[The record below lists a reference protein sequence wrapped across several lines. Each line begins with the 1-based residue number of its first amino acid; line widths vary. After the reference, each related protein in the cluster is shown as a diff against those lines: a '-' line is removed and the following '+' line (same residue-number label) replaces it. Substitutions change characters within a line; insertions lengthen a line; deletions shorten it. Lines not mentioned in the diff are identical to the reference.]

1 VKNSDDIGGFQLETL
16 GELLDGASL
25 SARRVDSSAEALTD
39 GTTSLTW
46 SDYIERVGHMAGA
59 LAASGVRHGDRVAVN
74 LHKSAESFVAVHAVL
89 RTGAVMVPV
98 DPLAPP
104 DMATELLMDAGA
116 EVLVS
121 DASRERLAQLC
132 ERTSIRA
139 VLTPATDHP
148 NPPNAA
154 GDITM
159 VGRAQIASSTD
170 CGLVAVDPDAA
181 AYIIYTSGSTGRP
194 KGIVHTHRSALAY
207 ATTAAR
213 VYALDCDDRLAN
225 VAPLHF
231 DQSTFELYAAPLAA
245 STVLVV
251 PEPHL
256 RFPASLSEL
265 IERERITVWYSVPY
279 LLAQLST
286 RGVLDERD
294 LSSLRWVLFGGEV
307 FPPSRLAALMRQL
320 PAARFSN
327 VYGPAEV
334 NQCTIHNLPGPPT
347 VYDAVPIGGAWP
359 GAEIELVEPDDPHT
373 TVPRGTPG
381 VLLVRTPTMMA
392 GYWHRP
398 DLTAATIVER
408 TTGSGSTEKW
418 YRTGDLAIERE
429 GGDIEFLGRLDNQV
443 KLRGYRIELEAID
456 VVLGDIDLLRAGT
469 VVLDV
474 HEDGEDRLIAL
485 VVPHTPVERTDV
497 DTPDTIST
505 SVLAELRGR
514 LPRYAVPAE
523 VKLVQSLPRTATGK
537 IDRIAARELIDS
549 PTSIESSEPA
559 TALNGGPF
567 S

>member
-1 VKNSDDIGGFQLETL
+1 MTSTDDLRGYQVETL
-16 GELLDGASL
+16 GELLDGPSMRARGVDV
-25 SARRVDSSAEALTD
+25 SADALTD

-46 SDYIERVGHMAGA
+46 LEYIDRVGHLAGA
-59 LAASGVRHGDRVAVN
+59 LAAAGVRRGDRVAVN

-89 RTGAVMVPV
+89 RTGAVMVPL

-104 DMATELLMDAGA
+104 DLATELLVDSDA

-121 DASRERLAQLC
+121 DAAPDRLALLC
-132 ERTSIRA
+132 ERTLVRT
-139 VLTPATDHP
+139 VLSPAADDP
-148 NPPNAA
+148 NPSAA
-154 GDITM
+154 GSDITM

-170 CGLVAVDPDAA
+170 CGLVAVDPDEA

-194 KGIVHTHRSALAY
+194 KGIVHSHRSALAY
-207 ATTAAR
+207 ATTAAC
-213 VYALDCDDRLAN
+213 VYGLDRDDRLAN

-231 DQSTFELYAAPLAA
+231 DQSTFELYAAPLAG
-245 STVLVV
+245 SIVLVV

-294 LSSLRWVLFGGEV
+294 LSTLRWVLFGGEV
-307 FPPSRLAALMRQL
+307 FPPSQLAGLMRQL
-320 PAARFSN
+320 PGARFSN

-347 VYDAVPIGGAWP
+347 GDAAVPIGGAWP

-373 TVPRGTPG
+373 AVPRGAPG
-381 VLLVRTPTMMA
+381 VLIVRTPTMMT

-398 DLTAATIVER
+398 DLTSATIVER
-408 TTGSGSTEKW
+408 RTADGSTEHW
-418 YRTGDLAIERE
+418 YRTGDLAVERD
-429 GGDIEFLGRLDNQV
+429 GGDLEFLGRLDNQV

-456 VVLGDIDLLRAGT
+456 VVLGDIDLLSAGT
-469 VVLDV
+469 VILDV

-485 VVPHTPVERTDV
+485 VVPRTAADRSDV
-497 DTPDTIST
+497 DSQDAVSA
-505 SVLAELRGR
+505 SVLAELRAR

-523 VKLVQSLPRTATGK
+523 VRLVQSLPRTATGK
-537 IDRIAARELIDS
+537 IDRIAARELIDL
-549 PTSIESSEPA
+549 PTSAQSSEPK
-559 TALNGGPF
+559 TKLNGGPF
-567 S
+567 T